1 MATTNIPDSA
11 FQQVAEL
18 REQLNHHNYRYYV
31 LDSPEISDA
40 QYDDLMRELRAIEA
54 EHPELVTPDSP
65 TQRVGAAPAEGFTQV
80 AHPRPMFSLGNAFD
94 DDEFMA
100 WHQRVSDLLEGETFD
115 MVCELKYD
123 GLAVALTY
131 EDGVFVRGATR
142 GNGTVGEDV
151 TLNLR
156 TIKSIP
162 LRLLSK
168 DVPQRLEV
176 RGEVYFPKSL
186 FAKFNEERAARGEQ
200 TYANPRNTAAGS
212 LRQLDPRS
220 TAERPLDIF
229 IYSLGYAEGGDMPA
243 YHWEMLQYLKRLGF
257 KVSADSR
264 RVQTPED
271 AIAFYKHWVKNA
283 EEDLDAAADGVVVK
297 VDNLDYQRHLGVVG
311 REPRWAVA
319 YKFPAVQEI
328 TRLLDIRVNV
338 GRTGSI
344 NPYAVLEPVNIAG
357 ATVRQATLHNEDY
370 IRGKDLLIGD
380 WVVVERAGEVIPQ
393 IVSVIAK
400 ERKPAANLFGKII
413 RKPVYSY
420 DRIGRLRRRRRVK
433 APTKLRYED
442 RREFRMPSS
451 CPSCSEPV
459 VSPEDDAMSYCDN
472 ASCPTQL
479 VRLLEHFVSR
489 GAMDIEG
496 MGIKWGELLIKQ
508 GLIKDVADLYYLEP
522 EHLARLNLLD
532 AIEAAKARP
541 FADALAAAGIPTVG
555 KKSAS
560 IIAERFGNMSA
571 LSSASELNVGELSG
585 VSARTAAAIFAHFS
599 ELRMQPHFTRLGS
612 DFLGNGLIAL
622 QSDLF
627 YVNRRHLLQ
636 PESLRQKS
644 VSNLLSAIEA
654 SRQRPLSRVLVA
666 LGIRHVGGEVAELLA
681 RSFTTIDNLMS
692 ADEEALTAIPTIGPR
707 IAESV
712 VSYFQNEANRN
723 VVEKLRAAGVRLE
736 DEPRAVPTEQPFVGM
751 RFVVTGRLEGFSRSQ
766 IQDTIKQY
774 GGAVS
779 GSVSKNTRL
788 SCGRRGR
795 RFQARGRRAPRG
807 QGADRGRIP
816 GQIAGKWRRDSLRRR
831 IGQPAPWTRAPVR
844 RECLAVLDG
853 NDRH

>member
-1 MATTNIPDSA
+1 MATTNIPDSV
-11 FQQVAEL
+11 FQQVAYL
-18 REQLNHHNYRYYV
+18 RERLNHHNYRYYV
-31 LDSPEISDA
+31 LDRPEISDA
-40 QYDDLMRELRAIEA
+40 QYDELMRELRAIEA
-54 EHPELVTPDSP
+54 EHPELVAPDSP

-243 YHWEMLQYLKRLGF
+243 YHWEMLQYLNRLGF

-264 RVQTPED
+264 RVQTPEE

-393 IVSVIAK
+393 VVSVVA
-400 ERKPAANLFGKII
+400 ERRDGSE
-413 RKPVYSY
+413 R
-420 DRIGRLRRRRRVK
+420 D
-433 APTKLRYED
+433 
-442 RREFRMPSS
+442 FRMPAA
-451 CPSCSEPV
+451 CPSCAEPV
-459 VSPEDDAMSYCDN
+459 VSPEDEAMSYCDN
-472 ASCPTQL
+472 ASCPVQL

-508 GLIKDVADLYYLEP
+508 ALIKDVADLYYIES

-532 AIEAAKARP
+532 AIEAAKART
-541 FADALAAAGIPTVG
+541 FADTLAAAGIPTVG

-599 ELRMQPHFTRLGS
+599 ELRMQSHFTRLGS
-612 DFLGNGLIAL
+612 DFLRNGLIDV

-627 YVNRRHLLQ
+627 YVNRKHLLQ
-636 PESLRQKS
+636 PEMLRQKS

-654 SRQRPLSRVLVA
+654 SKQRPLSRVLVA

-712 VSYFQNEANRN
+712 VSYFRNEANRQ
-723 VVEKLRAAGVRLE
+723 VVEKLRKADVRLE
-736 DEPRAVPTEQPFVGM
+736 DEPRTVPTVQPFAGK
-751 RFVVTGRLEGFSRSQ
+751 RFVVTGRLERFSRSQ

-779 GSVSKNTRL
+779 GSVSKNTDYLVAGEGGGSKLADAERL
-788 SCGRRGR
+788 EVKVLNEDELIR
-795 RFQARGRRAPRG
+795 
-807 QGADRGRIP
+807 
-816 GQIAGKWRRDSLRRR
+816 KLRDSGVEL
-831 IGQPAPWTRAPVR
+831 P
-844 RECLAVLDG
+844 
-853 NDRH
+853 

>member
-1 MATTNIPDSA
+1 MTTTNIPDSVIK
-11 FQQVAEL
+11 QVEEL
-18 REQLNHHNYRYYV
+18 RDILNHHNYRYYV
-31 LDSPEISDA
+31 LDSPDVSDA
-40 QYDDLMRELRAIEA
+40 QYDALIRELRGLEA
-54 EHPELVTPDSP
+54 EHPELVMPDSP

-162 LRLLSK
+162 LRLLSE

-176 RGEVYFPKSL
+176 RGEVYFPKSK

-393 IVSVIAK
+393 VVSVIA
-400 ERKPAANLFGKII
+400 
-413 RKPVYSY
+413 
-420 DRIGRLRRRRRVK
+420 
-433 APTKLRYED
+433 D
-442 RREFRMPSS
+442 RRDGSERDFRMPEA
-451 CPSCSEPV
+451 CPSCAEPV
-459 VSPEDDAMSYCDN
+459 VSLEDEAMSYCDN
-472 ASCPTQL
+472 ASCPAQL

-496 MGIKWGELLIKQ
+496 MGIKWGEFLIQQ
-508 GLIKDVADLYYLEP
+508 GLIKDVADLYYLEL

-541 FADALAAAGIPTVG
+541 FADALAASGIPTVG

-585 VSARTAAAIFAHFS
+585 VSARTASAIFAHFS

-654 SRQRPLSRVLVA
+654 SKQRPLSRVLVA

-712 VSYFQNEANRN
+712 VSYFRNEANRN

-751 RFVVTGRLEGFSRSQ
+751 RFVVTGRLERFSRSQ

-779 GSVSKNTRL
+779 GSVSKNTNYLVAGEGGGSKLADAERL
-788 SCGRRGR
+788 EVKVLTE
-795 RFQARGRRAPRG
+795 
-807 QGADRGRIP
+807 DE
-816 GQIAGKWRRDSLRRR
+816 L
-831 IGQPAPWTRAPVR
+831 
-844 RECLAVLDG
+844 LAMLPTE
-853 NDRH
+853 

>member
-11 FQQVAEL
+11 FQQVADL

-31 LDSPEISDA
+31 LDSPEIGDA
-40 QYDDLMRELRAIEA
+40 QYDEMMRELRAIEA

-100 WHQRVSDLLEGETFD
+100 WHQRVSDLLEGEAFD

-142 GNGTVGEDV
+142 GNGAVGEDV

-162 LRLLSK
+162 LRLLSD

-186 FAKFNEERAARGEQ
+186 FAKFNEERAARSEQ

-393 IVSVIAK
+393 VVSVIA
-400 ERKPAANLFGKII
+400 
-413 RKPVYSY
+413 
-420 DRIGRLRRRRRVK
+420 
-433 APTKLRYED
+433 D
-442 RREFRMPSS
+442 RRDGSERDFRMPEA
-451 CPSCSEPV
+451 CPSCAEPV
-459 VSPEDDAMSYCDN
+459 VSLEDEAMSYCDN
-472 ASCPTQL
+472 ASCPAQL

-496 MGIKWGELLIKQ
+496 MGIKWGEFLIQQ
-508 GLIKDVADLYYLEP
+508 GLIKDVADLYYLEL

-541 FADALAAAGIPTVG
+541 FADALAASGIPTVG
-555 KKSAS
+555 KKSAG
-560 IIAERFGNMSA
+560 IIAERFNNMGT
-571 LSSASELNVGELSG
+571 LSCADELKEGKLSG
-585 VSARTAAAIFAHFS
+585 VSARTASAMFTHFS
-599 ELRMQPHFTRLGS
+599 ELRSRRDFTVLGS
-612 DFLGNGLIAL
+612 YFLGNGLIDV

-627 YVNRRHLLQ
+627 YVNGKHLLQ

-712 VSYFQNEANRN
+712 VSYFRNEANRN

-751 RFVVTGRLEGFSRSQ
+751 RFVVTGRLERFSRSQ
-766 IQDTIKQY
+766 IQDLIKQY

-779 GSVSKNTRL
+779 GSVSKNTDYLVAGEGGGSKLADAERL
-788 SCGRRGR
+788 EVKVLNEDELIR
-795 RFQARGRRAPRG
+795 
-807 QGADRGRIP
+807 
-816 GQIAGKWRRDSLRRR
+816 KLRDSGVEL
-831 IGQPAPWTRAPVR
+831 P
-844 RECLAVLDG
+844 
-853 NDRH
+853 

>member
-1 MATTNIPDSA
+1 MTTTDVTERIE
-11 FQQVAEL
+11 EL
-18 REQLNHHNYRYYV
+18 RERLNYHNYRYYV
-31 LDSPEISDA
+31 LDAPEISDGE
-40 QYDDLMRELRAIEA
+40 YDALIRELRAIEA

-65 TQRVGAAPAEGFTQV
+65 TQRVGAAPADGFEQV
-80 AHPRPMFSLGNAFD
+80 THSRPMFSLSNAFD
-94 DDEFMA
+94 DDEFTA
-100 WHQRVSDLLEGETFD
+100 WHKRVSDLLEGEPFD

-142 GNGTVGEDV
+142 GNGMVGEDV
-151 TLNLR
+151 TSNLR

-162 LRLLSK
+162 LRLLSN
-168 DVPQRLEV
+168 DVPQRFEV
-176 RGEVYFPKSL
+176 RGEVYFPKSK
-186 FAKFNEERAARGEQ
+186 FVEFNEERAARGEQ

-229 IYSLGYAEGGDMPA
+229 IYSLGYAESGDVPA
-243 YHWEMLQYLKRLGF
+243 THSEMLQYLKGLGF
-257 KVSADSR
+257 KVSDDSQL
-264 RVQTPED
+264 VSTPEE
-271 AIAFYKHWVKNA
+271 AIAFYNRWVRSY
-283 EEDLDAAADGVVVK
+283 EEELDAAADGVVVK

-393 IVSVIAK
+393 VVNVI
-400 ERKPAANLFGKII
+400 
-413 RKPVYSY
+413 
-420 DRIGRLRRRRRVK
+420 
-433 APTKLRYED
+433 ED
-442 RREFRMPSS
+442 RRSGDEREFSMPEA
-451 CPSCSEPV
+451 CPSCKEPV
-459 VSPEDDAMSYCDN
+459 VSPEDEAMSYCYN
-472 ASCPTQL
+472 ASCPAQL

-496 MGIKWGELLIKQ
+496 MGIKWGEYLIKQ
-508 GLIKDVADLYYLEP
+508 GLIKDVADIYYLKR

-532 AIEAAKARP
+532 VIEAAKARP
-541 FADALAAAGIPTVG
+541 FEDALAGSGIPTVG
-555 KKSAS
+555 KKSAG
-560 IIAERFGNMSA
+560 IIAERFGDMSE
-571 LSSASELNVGELSG
+571 LSGASELDIGELSG
-585 VSARTAAAIFAHFS
+585 ISVRAAKAVVSHFA
-599 ELRMQPHFTRLGS
+599 ELRAQAHITEIS
-612 DFLGNGLIAL
+612 SEFLGNGLVDA

-627 YVNRRHLLQ
+627 YVNRKHLLE
-636 PESLRQKS
+636 PETLREKS
-644 VSNLLSAIEA
+644 VSNLLGAIEE
-654 SRQRPLSRVLVA
+654 SRQRPLARVLVA

-681 RSFTTIDNLMS
+681 REFTTIDNLMA
-692 ADEEALTAIPTIGPR
+692 ADEEALVAIDSIGPR

-712 VSYFQNEANRN
+712 VSYFRNETNRS

-736 DEPRAVPTEQPFVGM
+736 DEERVVPTEQPFVGM
-751 RFVVTGRLEGFSRSQ
+751 RFVVTGRLEQFSRSQ
-766 IQDTIKQY
+766 VQDLIKQY

-779 GSVSKNTRL
+779 GSVSKNTSYLVAGEGGGSKLADAQRL
-788 SCGRRGR
+788 EVEVLTEDELL
-795 RFQARGRRAPRG
+795 AMLP
-807 QGADRGRIP
+807 AD
-816 GQIAGKWRRDSLRRR
+816 S
-831 IGQPAPWTRAPVR
+831 V
-844 RECLAVLDG
+844 
-853 NDRH
+853 

>member
-31 LDSPEISDA
+31 LDSLEIGDA
-40 QYDDLMRELRAIEA
+40 QYDELMRELRAIEA

-94 DDEFMA
+94 DDEFLA
-100 WHQRVSDLLEGETFD
+100 WHRRVSDLLEGETFD

-393 IVSVIAK
+393 VVSVIA
-400 ERKPAANLFGKII
+400 
-413 RKPVYSY
+413 
-420 DRIGRLRRRRRVK
+420 
-433 APTKLRYED
+433 D
-442 RREFRMPSS
+442 RRDGSERDFRMPAA
-451 CPSCSEPV
+451 CPSCAEPV
-459 VSPEDDAMSYCDN
+459 VSPEDEAMSYCDN
-472 ASCPTQL
+472 ASCPVQL

-508 GLIKDVADLYYLEP
+508 ALIKDVADLYYIES

-532 AIEAAKARP
+532 AIEAAKART
-541 FADALAAAGIPTVG
+541 FADTLAAAGIPTVG

-599 ELRMQPHFTRLGS
+599 ELRMQSHFTRLGS
-612 DFLGNGLIAL
+612 DFLRNGLIDV

-627 YVNRRHLLQ
+627 YVNRKHLLQ
-636 PESLRQKS
+636 PEMLRQKS
-644 VSNLLSAIEA
+644 VLNLLSAIEA

-712 VSYFQNEANRN
+712 VSYFRNEANRQ
-723 VVEKLRAAGVRLE
+723 VVEKLRAARVRLE
-736 DEPRAVPTEQPFVGM
+736 DEPRAVPTVQPFANK
-751 RFVVTGRLEGFSRSQ
+751 RFVVTGRLERFSRSQ
-766 IQDTIKQY
+766 IQDLIKQY

-779 GSVSKNTRL
+779 GSVSKNTDYLVAGEGGGSKLADAERL
-788 SCGRRGR
+788 EVKVLTEDEFLGKLRESGVE
-795 RFQARGRRAPRG
+795 
-807 QGADRGRIP
+807 
-816 GQIAGKWRRDSLRRR
+816 IA
-831 IGQPAPWTRAPVR
+831 
-844 RECLAVLDG
+844 
-853 NDRH
+853 

>member
-1 MATTNIPDSA
+1 MATTNIPDSV
-11 FQQVAEL
+11 FQQVADL

-31 LDSPEISDA
+31 LDSPEIGDA
-40 QYDDLMRELRAIEA
+40 QYDELMRELRAIEA

-94 DDEFMA
+94 DDEFIA

-257 KVSADSR
+257 KISADSR

-393 IVSVIAK
+393 VVSVVA
-400 ERKPAANLFGKII
+400 ERRDGSE
-413 RKPVYSY
+413 R
-420 DRIGRLRRRRRVK
+420 D
-433 APTKLRYED
+433 
-442 RREFRMPSS
+442 FRMPAA
-451 CPSCSEPV
+451 CPSCAESV
-459 VSPEDDAMSYCDN
+459 VSPEDEAMSYCDN
-472 ASCPTQL
+472 ASCPAQL

-489 GAMDIEG
+489 SAMDIEG
-496 MGIKWGELLIKQ
+496 MGIKWGEFLIRQ
-508 GLIKDVADLYYLEP
+508 GLIKDVADLYYIES

-532 AIEAAKARP
+532 AIEAAKARS

-599 ELRMQPHFTRLGS
+599 ELRMQSHFTRLGS
-612 DFLGNGLIAL
+612 DFLRNGLIDV

-627 YVNRRHLLQ
+627 YVNRKHLLQ

-654 SRQRPLSRVLVA
+654 SKQRPLSRVLVA

-692 ADEEALTAIPTIGPR
+692 ADEEALVAIPTIGPR

-712 VSYFQNEANRN
+712 VSYFRNEANRQ
-723 VVEKLRAAGVRLE
+723 VVEKLRAARVRLE
-736 DEPRAVPTEQPFVGM
+736 DEPRAVPTVQPFANK
-751 RFVVTGRLEGFSRSQ
+751 RFVVTGRLERFSRSQ
-766 IQDTIKQY
+766 IQDLIKQY

-779 GSVSKNTRL
+779 GSVSKNTDYLVAGEGGGSKLADAERL
-788 SCGRRGR
+788 EVKVLTEDEFLGKLRESGVE
-795 RFQARGRRAPRG
+795 
-807 QGADRGRIP
+807 
-816 GQIAGKWRRDSLRRR
+816 IA
-831 IGQPAPWTRAPVR
+831 
-844 RECLAVLDG
+844 
-853 NDRH
+853 

>member
-1 MATTNIPDSA
+1 MATTDIPISA
-11 FQQVAEL
+11 SEHIGEL
-18 REQLNHHNYRYYV
+18 REWLNYHNYRYYV

-40 QYDDLMRELRAIEA
+40 QYDDVMRELRAIEA
-54 EHPELVTPDSP
+54 EHPDLITPDSP
-65 TQRVGAAPAEGFTQV
+65 TQRIGAAPAEGFAQV
-80 AHPRPMFSLGNAFD
+80 EHPRPMFSLGNAFD
-94 DDEFMA
+94 DEEFMA
-100 WHQRVSDLLEGETFD
+100 WHKRVSDLLEGEPFD

-142 GNGTVGEDV
+142 GNGMVGEDV

-162 LRLLSK
+162 LRLRS
-168 DVPQRLEV
+168 DDAPQRLEV

-186 FAKFNEERAARGEQ
+186 FAKFNEKRAARGEQ

-229 IYSLGYAEGGDMPA
+229 IYSLGYAEGGDVPST
-243 YHWEMLQYLKRLGF
+243 HWEMLQYLKRLGF
-257 KVSADSR
+257 KVSDDSR
-264 RVQTPED
+264 LAHTPGG
-271 AIAFYKHWVKNA
+271 AIAFYNRWVRSY
-283 EEDLDAAADGVVVK
+283 EEELDAAADGVVVK

-328 TRLLDIRVNV
+328 TRLLDIRVNI
-338 GRTGSI
+338 GRTGSV

-357 ATVRQATLHNEDY
+357 ATVKQATLHNEDY
-370 IRGKDLLIGD
+370 IRAKDLLIGD

-393 IVSVIAK
+393 VVSVIA
-400 ERKPAANLFGKII
+400 
-413 RKPVYSY
+413 
-420 DRIGRLRRRRRVK
+420 
-433 APTKLRYED
+433 D
-442 RREFRMPSS
+442 RRSGDERAFTMPES
-451 CPSCSEPV
+451 CPSCAEPV
-459 VSPEDDAMSYCDN
+459 VSPEDEAMAYCVN
-472 ASCPTQL
+472 ASCPAQL

-496 MGIKWGELLIKQ
+496 MGIKWGEYLIRQ
-508 GLIKDVADLYYLEP
+508 GLIKDVADLYRLTQDN
-522 EHLARLNLLD
+522 LARLNLLD

-541 FADALAAAGIPTVG
+541 FEDALAGSGIPTVG
-555 KKSAS
+555 KKSAG
-560 IIAERFGNMSA
+560 IIAERFGDMSA
-571 LSSASELNVGELSG
+571 LCGASELEIGELRG
-585 VSARTAAAIFAHFS
+585 VSARTAKAVVNHFA
-599 ELRMQPHFTRLGS
+599 ELRSQAHITDIGA
-612 DFLGNGLIAL
+612 DFLANGLIGA

-627 YVNRRHLLQ
+627 YVNRKHLLQ
-636 PESLRQKS
+636 PEALRRKS
-644 VSNLLSAIEA
+644 VSNLLNAIEA
-654 SRQRPLSRVLVA
+654 SKQRPLARVLVA

-712 VSYFQNEANRN
+712 ASYFRNEANRI

-736 DEPRAVPTEQPFVGM
+736 DEPRVVPTEQPFAGM
-751 RFVVTGRLEGFSRSQ
+751 RFVVTGRLDRFSRSQ
-766 IQDTIKQY
+766 AQDLIKQY

-779 GSVSKNTRL
+779 GSVSKNTNYLVAGEGGGSKLADAQRL
-788 SCGRRGR
+788 E
-795 RFQARGRRAPRG
+795 
-807 QGADRGRIP
+807 IP
-816 GQIAGKWRRDSLRRR
+816 VL
-831 IGQPAPWTRAPVR
+831 T
-844 RECLAVLDG
+844 EYELLAMLPQ
-853 NDRH
+853 

>member
-31 LDSPEISDA
+31 LDSLEISDA
-40 QYDDLMRELRAIEA
+40 QYDELMRELRAIEA

-142 GNGTVGEDV
+142 GNGMVGEDV

-393 IVSVIAK
+393 VVSVIA
-400 ERKPAANLFGKII
+400 
-413 RKPVYSY
+413 
-420 DRIGRLRRRRRVK
+420 
-433 APTKLRYED
+433 D
-442 RREFRMPSS
+442 RRDGSERDFRMPAA
-451 CPSCSEPV
+451 CPSCAEPV
-459 VSPEDDAMSYCDN
+459 VSPEDEAMSYCDN
-472 ASCPTQL
+472 ASCPVQL

-496 MGIKWGELLIKQ
+496 MGIKWGEFLIQQ

-532 AIEAAKARP
+532 VIEAAKVRP
-541 FADALAAAGIPTVG
+541 FADALAATGIPTVG

-585 VSARTAAAIFAHFS
+585 VSARTASAIFAHFS

-654 SRQRPLSRVLVA
+654 SKQRPLSRVLVA

-712 VSYFQNEANRN
+712 VSYFRNDANRQ
-723 VVEKLRAAGVRLE
+723 VVEKLRAARVRLE
-736 DEPRAVPTEQPFVGM
+736 DEPSAAPTEQPFVGL
-751 RFVVTGRLEGFSRSQ
+751 RFVVTGRLERFSRSQ

-779 GSVSKNTRL
+779 GSVSKNTDYLVAGEGGGSKLADAERL
-788 SCGRRGR
+788 EVKVLTEDEFLGKLRESGVE
-795 RFQARGRRAPRG
+795 
-807 QGADRGRIP
+807 
-816 GQIAGKWRRDSLRRR
+816 IA
-831 IGQPAPWTRAPVR
+831 
-844 RECLAVLDG
+844 
-853 NDRH
+853 

>member
-1 MATTNIPDSA
+1 MTTTNIPDSVIK
-11 FQQVAEL
+11 QVEEL
-18 REQLNHHNYRYYV
+18 RDILNHHNYRYYV
-31 LDSPEISDA
+31 LDSQDVSDA
-40 QYDDLMRELRAIEA
+40 QYDALIRELRALEA

-357 ATVRQATLHNEDY
+357 ATVRQATLHNEGY

-393 IVSVIAK
+393 VVSVVA
-400 ERKPAANLFGKII
+400 ERRDGSE
-413 RKPVYSY
+413 R
-420 DRIGRLRRRRRVK
+420 D
-433 APTKLRYED
+433 
-442 RREFRMPSS
+442 FRMPAA
-451 CPSCSEPV
+451 CPSCAESV
-459 VSPEDDAMSYCDN
+459 VSPEDEAMSYCDN
-472 ASCPTQL
+472 ASCPVQL

-496 MGIKWGELLIKQ
+496 MGIKWGELLIRQ
-508 GLIKDVADLYYLEP
+508 GLIKDVADLYYIEP

-532 AIEAAKARP
+532 VIEAAKVRP

-585 VSARTAAAIFAHFS
+585 VSARTASAIFAHFS

-712 VSYFQNEANRN
+712 VSYFRNDANRQ
-723 VVEKLRAAGVRLE
+723 VVEKLRAARVRLE
-736 DEPRAVPTEQPFVGM
+736 DEPSAAPTEQPFVGL
-751 RFVVTGRLEGFSRSQ
+751 RFVVTGRLERFSRSQ

-779 GSVSKNTRL
+779 GSVSKNTDYLVAGEGGGSKLADAERL
-788 SCGRRGR
+788 GVKVLTEDELL
-795 RFQARGRRAPRG
+795 AMLP
-807 QGADRGRIP
+807 
-816 GQIAGKWRRDSLRRR
+816 DSGVEL
-831 IGQPAPWTRAPVR
+831 P
-844 RECLAVLDG
+844 
-853 NDRH
+853 

>member
-1 MATTNIPDSA
+1 MATTNIPDSV

-393 IVSVIAK
+393 VVSVIA
-400 ERKPAANLFGKII
+400 ERRKPAANLFGKLI

-442 RREFRMPSS
+442 RRNFRMPSS

-459 VSPEDDAMSYCDN
+459 VSPEDEAMSYCDN
-472 ASCPTQL
+472 ASCPVQL

-496 MGIKWGELLIKQ
+496 MGIKWGELLIRQ
-508 GLIKDVADLYYLEP
+508 GLIKDVADLYYIES

-532 AIEAAKARP
+532 AIEAAKART
-541 FADALAAAGIPTVG
+541 FADTLAAAGIPTVG

-599 ELRMQPHFTRLGS
+599 ELRMQSHFTRLGS
-612 DFLGNGLIAL
+612 DFLRNGLIDV

-627 YVNRRHLLQ
+627 YVNRKHLLQ
-636 PESLRQKS
+636 PEMLRQKS

-654 SRQRPLSRVLVA
+654 SKQRPLSRVLVA

-692 ADEEALTAIPTIGPR
+692 ADEEALAAIPTIGPR

-712 VSYFQNEANRN
+712 VSYFRNEANRQ
-723 VVEKLRAAGVRLE
+723 VVEKLRKADVRLE
-736 DEPRAVPTEQPFVGM
+736 DEPRTVPTVQPFAGK
-751 RFVVTGRLEGFSRSQ
+751 RFVVTGRLDRFSRSQ

-779 GSVSKNTRL
+779 GSVSKNTDYLVAGEGGGSKLADAERL
-788 SCGRRGR
+788 EVKVLSEDELIR
-795 RFQARGRRAPRG
+795 
-807 QGADRGRIP
+807 
-816 GQIAGKWRRDSLRRR
+816 KLRDSGVEL
-831 IGQPAPWTRAPVR
+831 P
-844 RECLAVLDG
+844 
-853 NDRH
+853 

>member
-1 MATTNIPDSA
+1 MATTANTNLR
-11 FQQVAEL
+11 VNEL
-18 REQLNHHNYRYYV
+18 RAILSHHNYRYYV

-40 QYDDLMRELRAIEA
+40 QYDDLMRELRAIET

-65 TQRVGAAPAEGFTQV
+65 TQRVGAQPADGFTQV

-100 WHQRVSDLLEGETFD
+100 WHKRVSDLLEGETFD

-243 YHWEMLQYLKRLGF
+243 CHWEMLQYLNRLGF

-264 RVQTPED
+264 RVQTPEE

-370 IRGKDLLIGD
+370 IRAKDLLIGD

-393 IVSVIAK
+393 VVSVID
-400 ERKPAANLFGKII
+400 ERRDGSE
-413 RKPVYSY
+413 R
-420 DRIGRLRRRRRVK
+420 D
-433 APTKLRYED
+433 
-442 RREFRMPSS
+442 FRMPEA
-451 CPSCSEPV
+451 CPSCAEPV
-459 VSPEDDAMSYCDN
+459 VSPEDEAMSYCDN
-472 ASCPTQL
+472 ASCPAQL

-496 MGIKWGELLIKQ
+496 MGIKWGEFLIQQ

-532 AIEAAKARP
+532 VIASAKARP
-541 FADALAAAGIPTVG
+541 FEDALAASGIPTVG
-555 KKSAS
+555 KKSAG
-560 IIAERFGNMSA
+560 IIAERFNNMGT
-571 LSSASELNVGELSG
+571 LSCADELKEGKLSG
-585 VSARTAAAIFAHFS
+585 ISPRTANAMFTHFS
-599 ELRMQPHFTRLGS
+599 GLRSRRDFTELGS
-612 DFLGNGLIAL
+612 YFLRNGLIEV

-627 YVNRRHLLQ
+627 YVNRKHLLE
-636 PESLRQKS
+636 PETLREKS

-654 SRQRPLSRVLVA
+654 SKQRPLSRVLVA

-681 RSFTTIDNLMS
+681 RSFTTIDNLKS
-692 ADEEALTAIPTIGPR
+692 ADEETLTAIPTIGPR
-707 IAESV
+707 IAESL
-712 VSYFQNEANRN
+712 VSYFRNEANRQ
-723 VVEKLRAAGVRLE
+723 VVDKLRAAGVRLE

-751 RFVVTGRLEGFSRSQ
+751 RFVVTGRLERFSRSQ

-779 GSVSKNTRL
+779 GSVSKNTNFLVAGEGGGSKLADAERL
-788 SCGRRGR
+788 EVNVLTEDELL
-795 RFQARGRRAPRG
+795 AM
-807 QGADRGRIP
+807 
-816 GQIAGKWRRDSLRRR
+816 L
-831 IGQPAPWTRAPVR
+831 PA
-844 RECLAVLDG
+844 E
-853 NDRH
+853 

>member
-1 MATTNIPDSA
+1 MATTNIPDSIT
-11 FQQVAEL
+11 QQAEQL
-18 REQLNHHNYRYYV
+18 RGVLNHHNYRYYA
-31 LDSPEISDA
+31 LDSPEVSDA
-40 QYDDLMRELRAIEA
+40 QYDDLIRELRAIEA
-54 EHPELVTPDSP
+54 AHPELVTPDSP
-65 TQRVGAAPAEGFTQV
+65 TQRVGAAPAEGFAQV
-80 AHPRPMFSLGNAFD
+80 EHPRPMFSLGNAFND
-94 DDEFMA
+94 EEFMA
-100 WHQRVSDLLEGETFD
+100 WHKRVSDLLEGEAFD

-131 EDGVFVRGATR
+131 EDGVFARGATR
-142 GNGTVGEDV
+142 GNGAVGEDV

-162 LRLLSK
+162 LRLLND
-168 DVPQRLEV
+168 DVPPRLEV

-186 FAKFNEERAARGEQ
+186 FAKFNEERAAHGEQ

-357 ATVRQATLHNEDY
+357 ATVKQATLHNEDY
-370 IRGKDLLIGD
+370 IRAKDLMIGD

-393 IVSVIAK
+393 VVSVIT
-400 ERKPAANLFGKII
+400 ERREPSANLFGKLI

-420 DRIGRLRRRRRVK
+420 DRIGRLRRERRVRPP
-433 APTKLRYED
+433 ARLRYRG
-442 RREFRMPSS
+442 RRNFRMPSY
-451 CPSCSEPV
+451 CPSCAEPV
-459 VSPEDDAMSYCDN
+459 VSPEDEAMSYCVN
-472 ASCPTQL
+472 ASCPAQL

-489 GAMDIEG
+489 AAMDIEG
-496 MGIKWGELLIKQ
+496 MGIKWGEYLIQQ
-508 GLIKDVADLYYLEP
+508 GLIKDVADIYRLTQDD
-522 EHLARLNLLD
+522 LARLNLLD
-532 AIEAAKARP
+532 VIEAAKSKP
-541 FADALAAAGIPTVG
+541 FADALAGSSIPTVG
-555 KKSAS
+555 KKSAG
-560 IIAERFGNMSA
+560 IIAEHYADMDA
-571 LSSASELNVGELSG
+571 LSETTELDLGSISG
-585 VSARTAAAIFAHFS
+585 VSARTAKAVVSHFA
-599 ELRMQPHFTRLGS
+599 ELRAQSYIIEMGA
-612 DFLGNGLIAL
+612 DFLRNGLIHL

-627 YVNRRHLLQ
+627 YVNRKYLLR
-636 PESLRQKS
+636 PETLRQKS

-654 SRQRPLSRVLVA
+654 SKQRPLARVLVA

-692 ADEEALTAIPTIGPR
+692 ADEDALTAIPTIGPR

-712 VSYFQNEANRN
+712 ASYFRNEVNRN
-723 VVEKLRAAGVRLE
+723 VVDKLRKAGVSLA
-736 DEPRAVPTEQPFVGM
+736 DEPRAAPTEQPFVGI
-751 RFVVTGRLEGFSRSQ
+751 RFVVTGRLERFSRSQ

-779 GSVSKNTRL
+779 GSVSKNTNYLVAGEGAGSKLADAERL
-788 SCGRRGR
+788 E
-795 RFQARGRRAPRG
+795 
-807 QGADRGRIP
+807 
-816 GQIAGKWRRDSLRRR
+816 
-831 IGQPAPWTRAPVR
+831 V
-844 RECLAVLDG
+844 AVLTEDELLAMLPAEQRG
-853 NDRH
+853 